1 MTKRFLSLILAL
13 TMVVSMFAGIAI
25 TASAAGEQT
34 LTFDLKANP
43 GLWPTANSTTTT
55 NYTYTLN
62 SVDYTFALNNVKC
75 NDSYLML
82 TKVAALG
89 LPAISGYKL
98 TKVVATNSGGCSTS
112 VKVGISSSDSTA
124 SYIPGGEVQTWA
136 KKSTAYTYNLTDTA
150 ENTMYYLY
158 VTNKNGQIVSLDLTY
173 APVGTTP
180 SCEHANTEARPEVPA
195 TCTEN
200 GYTAG
205 TFCNDCQTY
214 ISGHEAIPALGHVW
228 NEGEVTKAATCTEA
242 GVKTFTCTRCNATK
256 DEPIPALGHNFGEDG
271 VCTNGCGTTMI
282 SAGVTTLSDG
292 AQVIIYNKKNNM
304 ALSTAA
310 SATTGYLTGV
320 AAAADTTDSVLKISG
335 DVSVFTVHVVEGG
348 YKFSV
353 GDQYLTYGDKRT
365 TLSMAADSDH
375 AIWTLDTANHLVTVN
390 SAYTFNNAPA
400 VLYLNAYTG
409 RGFTCYS
416 TATIDEAFVMAFY
429 STNATICEHTYAET
443 ARTEATCTVAGSVTL
458 TCSKCGDVK
467 TEPIAAL
474 GHAFGEYTVTKEATC
489 TEAGEKTRTCSRC
502 NAVDTVVIPALGH
515 ADADQDGKCD
525 RCGAEVELNLYTLT
539 DTLTVGNEYV
549 LVAKDAD
556 GKYWALSNF
565 ETGSA
570 VTTCTEV
577 TVLNNAVNNPDA
589 TVIFKAVSATDGI
602 CLEGGKEGYNLHLN
616 SSKIR
621 VATGFQNGLF
631 TVAAGTETGAV
642 SLKSSN
648 DKYLT
653 FANGSFAVSNEA
665 ADVYLFT
672 KAGAHVHTLT
682 LVDAKEATCTAT
694 GNEAYWTCT
703 CGKLFADAE
712 GVTELTEIPTTPAL
726 GHDFALATSGENYVA
741 PTCTASGLAYEVCSR
756 CGELGEGKEIPALG
770 HDLHSTVFP
779 ATCTEEGYTHVTCS
793 RCDYSDMTD
802 IVEAKGHDFSVAPEK
817 TDADHY
823 MAPTCTEE
831 GLQYN
836 KCSRC
841 DTWDTKGIVLPA
853 TGHGNY
859 QYADN
864 GDGTHKVTC
873 GICSTVT
880 NASEAHTFVDGTCAC
895 GAKETADPLL
905 DKELGFYRVTLSLE
919 SYIGADFI
927 VRVKNLT
934 SYSDFYV
941 VFEYPTSTGT
951 TSEEV
956 PLAKLTSSLSYAT
969 HKVAAKEMTDVI
981 KATLYAK
988 GADGKT
994 YHGETVEW
1002 SVRSAMQ
1009 EKLNAITD
1017 YTAKRSEVALCAAI
1031 LNYGAAAQNRFS
1043 YKTEDLANNILTPE
1057 QLACLNTPSAAV
1069 NDQAEVPNGTGVTF
1083 SRMALSADS
1092 TICVNIAVKLGSYTA
1107 DQVECRITYPTS
1119 SGSKTVSY
1127 TGQDI
1132 TKLTSTTSAVVF
1144 ELMAA
1149 KQLREKFTVTFYEAG
1164 TDNAIS
1170 PTMTYSMQS
1179 YIATSTSTNQAQVAL
1194 LNAVLAYGDAAADYF
1209 KN

>member
-43 GLWPTANSTTTT
+43 GSWPGNASAEAANCTYNLNGT
-55 NYTYTLN
+55 NYTFVLTNAFYHSSN
-62 SVDYTFALNNVKC
+62 
-75 NDSYLML
+75 YLMINK
-82 TKVAALG
+82 TSGSIG
-89 LPAISGYKL
+89 LPAINGYKL
-98 TKVVATNSGGCSTS
+98 TKVVATTRKGASGN
-112 VKVGISSSDSTA
+112 VQVAISSSASSADAITGGTA
-124 SYIPGGEVQTWA
+124 IKWA
-136 KKSTAYTYNLTDTA
+136 QAEPYTFTYDLSDTA
-150 ENTMYYLY
+150 DNTVYYLC
-158 VTNKNGQIVSLDLTY
+158 VANKYNAQVVSLDLTY

-180 SCEHANTEARPEVPA
+180 SCEHTNTEARPEVPA

-205 TFCNDCQTY
+205 TFCTNCQTY
-214 ISGHEAIPALGHVW
+214 ISGHETIPALGHVW

-282 SAGVTTLSDG
+282 SAGVTTLTDG

-365 TLSMAADSDH
+365 SLSMAADSDH
-375 AIWTLDTANHLVTVN
+375 AIWTLDAQNHLVSLN

-400 VLYLNAYTG
+400 TLYLNTYTG

-429 STNATICEHTYAET
+429 STNATICEHTYVET
-443 ARTEATCTVAGSVTL
+443 AHTDATCTEAGSVTL
-458 TCSKCGDVK
+458 TCSKCSDVK

-474 GHAFGEYTVTKEATC
+474 GHDFGEYTVTKEATC

-515 ADADQDGKCD
+515 VDADQDGKCD

-631 TVAAGTETGAV
+631 TVAAGTKTGAV

-880 NASEAHTFVDGTCAC
+880 NASEAHVYVDGVCVC
-895 GAKETADPLL
+895 GVSEKLTDANLKF
-905 DKELGFYRVTLSLE
+905 LGRTVLFS
-919 SYIGADFI
+919 ADFSI
-927 VRVKNLT
+927 K
-934 SYSDFYV
+934 YYV
-941 VFEYPTSTGT
+941 PKAVVDTYDSVYVSVTKSLYDADGNVTG
-951 TSEEV
+951 
-956 PLAKLTSSLSYAT
+956 
-969 HKVAAKEMTDVI
+969 
-981 KATLYAK
+981 KATTKVDVTDYNSSYNAYGFK
-988 GADGKT
+988 FAGIAASEVGSNVDATVYGVKDGKT
-994 YHGETVEW
+994 YE
-1002 SVRSAMQ
+1002 
-1009 EKLNAITD
+1009 
-1017 YTAKRSEVALCAAI
+1017 
-1031 LNYGAAAQNRFS
+1031 GATQ
-1043 YKTEDLANNILTPE
+1043 
-1057 QLACLNTPSAAV
+1057 
-1069 NDQAEVPNGTGVTF
+1069 
-1083 SRMALSADS
+1083 
-1092 TICVNIAVKLGSYTA
+1092 
-1107 DQVECRITYPTS
+1107 
-1119 SGSKTVSY
+1119 SG
-1127 TGQDI
+1127 
-1132 TKLTSTTSAVVF
+1132 
-1144 ELMAA
+1144 
-1149 KQLREKFTVTFYEAG
+1149 
-1164 TDNAIS
+1164 
-1170 PTMTYSMQS
+1170 
-1179 YIATSTSTNQAQVAL
+1179 
-1194 LNAVLAYGDAAADYF
+1194 
-1209 KN
+1209 